1 MLSESR
7 SSKPY
12 VNPDPH
18 PEPLPFLD
26 LTPETDEL
34 WDELNAAFQRV
45 LKSGQFVMGP
55 EVAAFEEEAARY
67 LGAAHAVGV
76 NSGTDAL
83 LIGLRALGV
92 GPGDEVI
99 TTPFSFF
106 ATAEAISNVGAVP
119 VFADV
124 DPRSFNLDPAKVAE
138 KITPRTKAIMP
149 VHLYGLPAAMDEL
162 IEIVEAHELLMLE
175 DCAQSFGARV
185 KGRATGTLGHAGA
198 YSFYPTKNL
207 GAYGDGGLLVTNDD
221 ATAKMARM
229 LRDHGTLRRYHN
241 EMLGY
246 NSRLDALQA
255 ALLRV
260 KLPYVD
266 TWNEARR
273 RVAGC
278 YNRLLASL
286 DNVVTPELT
295 EGHIFHQ
302 YTVRLLDVDRDA
314 VQTKLKD
321 LGVSTMVYY
330 PVPQDRLPVYR
341 GQHPRNPVSDRLSA
355 EVLSLPIWP
364 TMTLDAQQ
372 RVAQALETAL
382 RS

>member
-1 MLSESR
+1 MIPEPTSSR
-7 SSKPY
+7 PY
-12 VNPDPH
+12 AHPDPH
-18 PEPLPFLD
+18 PAPLPFLD

-34 WDELNAAFQRV
+34 WSALNAAFKRV
-45 LKSGQFVMGP
+45 LRSGQFVMGP

-124 DPRSFNLDPAKVAE
+124 DPRTFNLDPAKVLE
-138 KITPRTKAIMP
+138 KITPRTRAVMP
-149 VHLYGLPAAMDEL
+149 VHLYGLPAAMNEL
-162 IEIVEAHELLMLE
+162 NDVAEAHGLLMLE

-185 KGRATGTLGHAGA
+185 MGRATGTLGHAGA

-207 GAYGDGGLLVTNDD
+207 GAYGDGGLLVTHDD
-221 ATAKMARM
+221 ATAKTARM
-229 LRDHGTLRRYHN
+229 LRDHGAVKRYHN
-241 EMLGY
+241 EVLGY

-260 KLPYVD
+260 KLPYID
-266 TWNEARR
+266 AWNEARR

-278 YNRLLASL
+278 YNSLLERLPNVITPALAE
-286 DNVVTPELT
+286 N
-295 EGHIFHQ
+295 HIFHQ
-302 YTVRLLDVDRDA
+302 YTVRLMDVDRDA
-314 VQTKLKD
+314 VQAKLKA

-341 GQHPRNPVSDRLSA
+341 GQHPRNLVSDSLSA

-364 TMTLDAQQ
+364 TMTLETQR

-382 RS
+382 RG